1 MHGSLQGI
9 LDCTNRPAES
19 DQFHA
24 YANYFS
30 RYLAETVL
38 SGIPPTSSARY
49 TGVASF
55 DVQTEVREGVNVTGQ
70 VRCKNTGE
78 GIVAYL
84 EKSHG
89 YVAADVLGKCVGIDL
104 HHMTFE
110 LSFGLN

>member
-55 DVQTEVREGVNVTGQ
+55 DVQTEVREGVCD
-70 VRCKNTGE
+70 RTGE
-78 GIVAYL
+78 MQKYRRRDSG
-84 EKSHG
+84 
-89 YVAADVLGKCVGIDL
+89 GKGCE
-104 HHMTFE
+104 H
-110 LSFGLN
+110 

>member
-1 MHGSLQGI
+1 M
-9 LDCTNRPAES
+9 
-19 DQFHA
+19 
-24 YANYFS
+24 
-30 RYLAETVL
+30 
-38 SGIPPTSSARY
+38 
-49 TGVASF
+49 
-55 DVQTEVREGVNVTGQ
+55 TGQ
-70 VRCKNTGE
+70 VTCKNTGE